1 MYRAWSH
8 WRAISGGKHI
18 QWLVE
23 KKLLKP
29 TPSSTLDKLYSQ
41 APKIASPGKEQLLL
55 TQKEVTSFSE
65 SLDIPALEIELERA
79 IWQVEQA
86 IHKDE
91 VEEKAKQEE
100 KASDSKSTTPN
111 DGMSTKSNEQS
122 QDSHREK
129 Q

>member
-8 WRAISGGKHI
+8 WRAIAGGKHI

-23 KKLLKP
+23 QKLLKP
-29 TPSSTLDKLYSQ
+29 APSSTLDKLYGQ
-41 APKIASPGKEQLLL
+41 APKLAASVSPVDKERLLL
-55 TQKEVTSFSE
+55 TQEQVTSFSE

-86 IHKDE
+86 LHKADE
-91 VEEKAKQEE
+91 QQRQQQQTQKHGDGTNANHDVKSK
-100 KASDSKSTTPN
+100 DSK
-111 DGMSTKSNEQS
+111 
-122 QDSHREK
+122 EK